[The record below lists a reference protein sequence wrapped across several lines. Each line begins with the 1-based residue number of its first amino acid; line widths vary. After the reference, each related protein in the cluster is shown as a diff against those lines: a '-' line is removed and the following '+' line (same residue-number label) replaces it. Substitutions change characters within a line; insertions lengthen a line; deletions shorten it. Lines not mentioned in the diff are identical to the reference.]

1 MSQSEFSSVLSKEQI
16 AQCLSLPK
24 FSPKFQTHVYTR
36 FSFQE
41 FEGRADVSD
50 ISTLSKFQ
58 HLQQVDVSKGKIQSL
73 AALRDLHG
81 LYDLDASYNELV
93 EVLDF
98 ETPDGSNSETS
109 WTGGECYIGSPLLKA
124 NLSHN
129 QIFRVRNLSWFKRLV
144 QLDLSNNKIQEIG
157 DSLLNLTKLKTLT
170 LANNNL
176 KTCDGMPPFVQNL
189 NLAAN
194 ALTDLSPLSALIDL
208 QSIVVDKNRLVR
220 LEELS
225 ECPLLQHISAKSNW
239 ITSFDILNPLQSLEQ
254 LCSISLHGNPI
265 QRQLAHYRLR
275 VILRLQ
281 NISVVDDTAVTAD
294 EKVKARVCVGEET
307 ELRREV
313 HTKFLPLDLFYDTLP
328 PFKESDDREATSPMV
343 QYKQASES
351 MVSSIVNEAVSPS
364 SGSS

>member
-1 MSQSEFSSVLSKEQI
+1 
-16 AQCLSLPK
+16 
-24 FSPKFQTHVYTR
+24 
-36 FSFQE
+36 
-41 FEGRADVSD
+41 
-50 ISTLSKFQ
+50 
-58 HLQQVDVSKGKIQSL
+58 
-73 AALRDLHG
+73 
-81 LYDLDASYNELV
+81 
-93 EVLDF
+93 
-98 ETPDGSNSETS
+98 
-109 WTGGECYIGSPLLKA
+109 
-124 NLSHN
+124 
-129 QIFRVRNLSWFKRLV
+129 
-144 QLDLSNNKIQEIG
+144 LSNNKIQEIG